1 MGASQSRSSTTSDKS
16 LERDF
21 KRRENEERSDKTS
34 KGSGVLLTDSDYFGE
49 KPFKQRSSGQKRIV
63 DRKPSDD
70 ILSMISSSKPVRR
83 RSWQECYMR
92 ERVKSKRRRHRRR
105 CSDASS
111 FAESRRPLAERFREF
126 LTRTR
131 LEDERE
137 TKEDK
142 DEEISRIPFKR
153 TSPRRKPNRRLESGR
168 ADRPRDRAFIPT
180 QPKYDSDLEVR
191 SDGFLTLQEHD
202 GIDTTID
209 WQLRNSGCG
218 KRESVEVRNSLIRD
232 SAAPNRKV
240 NNNACCSCVEYAG
253 NSEKERKTGNTS
265 KILDI
270 PRTADDPRSVSRSR
284 CRASSFESAD
294 REYVQ
299 NIRAKAEKGRS
310 RRQRNRR
317 RSSNHSIDL
326 WTRINNVTRK
336 KMLLNGGG
344 QISTRPRQTKV

>member
-70 ILSMISSSKPVRR
+70 ILSMIKTVGSKPVRR

-232 SAAPNRKV
+232 SAAPNRK
-240 NNNACCSCVEYAG
+240 
-253 NSEKERKTGNTS
+253 S

-270 PRTADDPRSVSRSR
+270 PRTADNPRSVSRSR